1 MSGICEFAPLTVYLV
16 GEWLLTLEL
25 RGRVFKSNNVEDEEG
40 DVIQEEQ

>member
-1 MSGICEFAPLTVYLV
+1 MSGICEFAPVTFLC
-16 GEWLLTLEL
+16 GWKWLLTLEL